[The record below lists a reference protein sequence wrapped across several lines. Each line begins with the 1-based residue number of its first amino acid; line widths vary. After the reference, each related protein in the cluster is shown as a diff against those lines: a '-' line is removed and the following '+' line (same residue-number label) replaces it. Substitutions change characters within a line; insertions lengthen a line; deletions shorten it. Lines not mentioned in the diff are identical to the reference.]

1 MKIFSKL
8 LFFILLISGISL
20 SQTKEITLEALFLKP
35 EFASKSINE
44 FRSLNSGK
52 EFTRIDEDLS
62 IKVYDYETESEIRTL
77 LDGNLFKKEI
87 NKEKPSISNYVLS
100 NDESKILI
108 TTDIERIYRNSF
120 VANYYVWDIAKKEL
134 TLLTKTAKATLAEF
148 SPDAKKVAYVSQNNL
163 FVYDL
168 INNNIE
174 QITTDGKKNFIINGT
189 SDWVYEEEL
198 GLTKAFDWSSDSKNI
213 AYMKFDESNLKEMNL
228 TFYGDLYPSE
238 FTYKYPKAGED
249 NSIVTVWIYNLSSK
263 NTQSVDVGSNTNQY
277 IPRIKFTPDA
287 NILSVFRLDRL
298 QKKMEILY
306 AYLETGLTLNV
317 YSEENKYYLSESR
330 DFKFLS
336 DGRFLRL
343 SDMDGYAHIY
353 LHSKDGNIERQLTK
367 GNYEVSEIKGIDEET
382 GLVYYVAS
390 EKSPIT
396 KDVFSINLNGTNK
409 KKISEFEGSNN
420 VTFSSKFNY
429 YILNYS
435 SANTPSTYSLYR
447 KDGSL
452 VKVLND
458 NKSLKEKMK
467 EFGFVN
473 KEFFQFNTTD
483 GTSLNG
489 YIMKPQNFEEKKKY
503 PVLMYVY
510 GGPGSQSVM
519 NSYGGLEYGWSQ
531 LLCQK
536 GYIIACVDGRGTGAR
551 GTEFEKQVY
560 GQMGKFE
567 LQDQIEGTKYLA
579 SLKYVDKN
587 RIGIWGWSFGGY
599 MSALCITKGAD
610 YFKTAVAVAPV
621 TNFRYYDNIYTERY
635 LGLPQDN
642 QKGYDENSP
651 ITFADKLKG
660 NLLLVHGSTDDN
672 VHLQNTMD
680 LVNALIKANK
690 QFEMQ
695 IYPNRNHNISGGN
708 SRYHLF
714 KRITD
719 YVLKNL

>member
-1 MKIFSKL
+1 
-8 LFFILLISGISL
+8 
-20 SQTKEITLEALFLKP
+20 
-35 EFASKSINE
+35 
-44 FRSLNSGK
+44 
-52 EFTRIDEDLS
+52 
-62 IKVYDYETESEIRTL
+62 
-77 LDGNLFKKEI
+77 
-87 NKEKPSISNYVLS
+87 
-100 NDESKILI
+100 
-108 TTDIERIYRNSF
+108 
-120 VANYYVWDIAKKEL
+120 
-134 TLLTKTAKATLAEF
+134 
-148 SPDAKKVAYVSQNNL
+148 
-163 FVYDL
+163 
-168 INNNIE
+168 
-174 QITTDGKKNFIINGT
+174 
-189 SDWVYEEEL
+189 
-198 GLTKAFDWSSDSKNI
+198 
-213 AYMKFDESNLKEMNL
+213 
-228 TFYGDLYPSE
+228 
-238 FTYKYPKAGED
+238 
-249 NSIVTVWIYNLSSK
+249 
-263 NTQSVDVGSNTNQY
+263 
-277 IPRIKFTPDA
+277 
-287 NILSVFRLDRL
+287 
-298 QKKMEILY
+298 
-306 AYLETGLTLNV
+306 
-317 YSEENKYYLSESR
+317 
-330 DFKFLS
+330 
-336 DGRFLRL
+336 
-343 SDMDGYAHIY
+343 MDGYAHIY